1 MSEIPAARER
11 LLELAS
17 QLEQPLLFPVPVAE
31 IAAQIRH
38 VVDTMLHR
46 DPWATHAPV
55 VSRPVTPAIKAAILR
70 IHRENPRMTQEQI
83 GHRVGV
89 AGGRVSEVLNG
100 KR

>member
-1 MSEIPAARER
+1 MSDVPEARER
-11 LLELAS
+11 LLELAD

-38 VVDTMLHR
+38 VVDTMLHKE
-46 DPWATHAPV
+46 PWATHAPR
-55 VSRPVTPAIKAAILR
+55 VSRSVTPEVKAAIFR
-70 IHRENPRMTQEQI
+70 IHAEFPRMTQEQI